1 MKPPLFIGSSKES
14 LDIAYA
20 LQENL
25 EPVSEVTVW
34 DQGIFT
40 LSQPT
45 IFSLLKALDNS
56 KFGVFVLSPDDVIKI
71 RGSEYQTAR
80 DNIIFELGLF
90 IGRLGTRRTFFVLP
104 RDSENMH
111 LPSDLL
117 GVTPAVFDANRK
129 DGNLRAA
136 LGPASNQIRKAIV
149 ALESPRFDAESY
161 DRFNQIHTKTRELLI
176 TSVVKSKN
184 AHDFPNSHELHR
196 ESMFSLSQMAEIAG
210 VTRPHL
216 LIIGIDA
223 IGGILF
229 KPGEKAESWEQK
241 NMDKELNGLENTLKI
256 WQKKL

>member
-45 IFSLLKALDNS
+45 ISSLLKALDNS
-56 KFGVFVLSPDDVIKI
+56 KFGAFVLSPDDVTKI

-90 IGRLGTRRTFFVLP
+90 IGRLGPERTFFVVP
-104 RDSENMH
+104 HESKDMH

-117 GVTPAVFDANRK
+117 GVTPALFDTNRK

-136 LGPASNQIRKAIV
+136 LGPASNQMRKAIV
-149 ALESPRFDAESY
+149 ELESPRFAAKLY
-161 DRFNQIHTKTRELLI
+161 DRFNQIHRKTRELFI
-176 TSVVKSKN
+176 TSILKSKK
-184 AHDFPNSHELHR
+184 AHDFPDQHKLRHE
-196 ESMFSLSQMAEIAG
+196 SIFSLSQMAEVAG
-210 VTRPHL
+210 IPGRHL
-216 LIIGIDA
+216 LLVGIDA

-229 KPGEKAESWEQK
+229 KPGEKAASWEQQSMEK
-241 NMDKELNGLENTLKI
+241 DLVKLEKTLKTWQKEL
-256 WQKKL
+256 